1 MPNNG
6 FFKFIYCGGKI
17 ESLGVNIQDTITI
30 STHPA
35 YQRI

>member
-1 MPNNG
+1 MPNNVFLSSFYAG
-6 FFKFIYCGGKI
+6 EKI